1 MRRGSVDVLAGPRKR
16 YQIATLTLALLVA
29 PVSVCVSAAPRPVE
43 LDDLDG
49 VRLGQAVVLATMDLS
64 PDARVIA
71 VERGLRLRVVDASS
85 GAILSDLG
93 EGINPKW
100 SPRGTELAFYS
111 NRSGSIQIWV
121 WNRTTGQ
128 FHQLTNLP
136 GGVDP
141 DIATR
146 LVGYISDAFHFSW
159 SPDGSRIVFA
169 SRVAMPSVAQKEND
183 TPLILTTKSDPQLTL
198 SGIFLHPGPG
208 MGGIPQAR
216 DGRSLSFRPSNVG
229 APVYSELFVAELAT
243 SQVRQVTNDRATDFN
258 PAWSPDGR
266 SVAFARI
273 GPQADILS
281 ATEGAI
287 DILDVST
294 GQQRILAGGRDIKS
308 EPIWSANGLE
318 LAYLASPT
326 LSGRATIRVC
336 LATNGSLVRSYPL
349 DGPADKFDWDRSG
362 GFIVSYVEE
371 DLATAPTPGIRTV
384 NSITAA
390 ASKPPG
396 VWAQAQNGAISWI
409 EGASGPGLW
418 IKGSGASSP
427 KKLLDV
433 EFSDESLAL
442 GRSESISWRDQRG
455 ETHQGALLLPPNY
468 RKGTRYPM
476 IVDVYPGVY
485 EGNWMAPMSGNQTWA
500 AAGYIVFKPE
510 PRAPDEWEN
519 CSGSVAQCQRAR
531 GPDGWNVTLND
542 VMSGVDEVIRRGYAD
557 PEKMCVYGHSNGGG
571 VTDYLVTQT
580 DRFKCAVVVAPVLP
594 TWMGSVLLQTGS
606 WGLIANLAGTKL
618 WDDPLGYVKLSAVA
632 RANLVKTPMLIAVGD
647 EDGQFL
653 LGAIEMYNALRFAG
667 ADVTLLR
674 YPNEGHVFTGTG
686 LHDFWRQYMDF
697 FRHYLEPDSSHAV
710 TNH

>member
-1 MRRGSVDVLAGPRKR
+1 MDVLAGARKR
-16 YQIATLTLALLVA
+16 CQAAILTLALVTA
-29 PVSVCVSAAPRPVE
+29 TASVCVTAAPRPVG

-49 VRLGQAVVLATMDLS
+49 VRLGQAVVLATIDLS
-64 PDARVIA
+64 PDARAIA

-93 EGINPKW
+93 EGLNPKW
-100 SPRGTELAFYS
+100 SPQGTELAFYS
-111 NRSGSIQIWV
+111 NRSGTIQIWM
-121 WNRTTGQ
+121 WHRTTAQ
-128 FHQLTNLP
+128 FQQLTNLP

-169 SRVAMPSVAQKEND
+169 SRVAMPSLDQNGND
-183 TPLILTTKSDPQLTL
+183 KPLILTTTSDPQLTL

-208 MGGIPQAR
+208 MGGVPQAL
-216 DGRSLSFRPSNVG
+216 DGRSLSFRPSEAA
-229 APVYSELFVAELAT
+229 APVYSELFIAEVTT
-243 SQVRQVTNDRATDFN
+243 SHVRQVTNDRATNYN

-266 SVAFARI
+266 SIAFARI

-281 ATEGAI
+281 ATEGDIA
-287 DILDVST
+287 ILDVST
-294 GQQRILAGGRDIKS
+294 GQRRIFAGGPEIKS
-308 EPIWSANGLE
+308 QPIWSADGRE

-326 LSGRATIRVC
+326 LSGRPTIRVC
-336 LATNGSLVRSYPL
+336 LASNGSLVRSYPL

-371 DLATAPTPGIRTV
+371 DLAATPTPGITDVR
-384 NSITAA
+384 SIAP

-396 VWAQAQNGAISWI
+396 VWAQAQNAAIAWI

-418 IKGSGASSP
+418 IKSSGPSSP
-427 KKLLDV
+427 KKLLDI
-433 EFSDESLAL
+433 ELSDERLAL
-442 GRSESISWRDQRG
+442 GRSETISWRDQSG

-510 PRAPDEWEN
+510 PRAPHEWVN

-531 GPDGWNVTLND
+531 GPDGWNVTFND
-542 VMSGVDEVIRRGYAD
+542 VMSGVADVVRRGYAD

-571 VTDYLVTQT
+571 VADYLVTQT
-580 DRFKCAVVVAPVLP
+580 GRFKCAVVVAPVLP
-594 TWMGSVLLQTGS
+594 NWMGSALLQTGS
-606 WGLIANLAGTKL
+606 WGLVANLAGTKL
-618 WDDPLGYVKLSAVA
+618 WDDPLAYVRLSAVT
-632 RANLVKTPMLIAVGD
+632 RANQVKTPMLIAVGD

-674 YPNEGHVFTGTG
+674 YPHEGHVFTGAG
-686 LHDFWRQYMDF
+686 LHDFWRRYMEF
-697 FRHYLEPDSSHAV
+697 FRHYLGPNEKTTAIRRG
-710 TNH
+710 